1 VIPCAYLRVY
11 QPLDAFPHDERV
23 RWERY
28 IITGTREPA
37 ARPRYLQRATTGR
50 LGLMAPADGDHAEV
64 RIEGGE
70 YFVCPWRTRLRV
82 LASLLSFREVSP
94 LELSEEF
101 VPEAE
106 ARRAEA
112 ELAKI
117 RRGDPQAVSF
127 IQQSPWHVP
136 IRWFTLFVDEERTLT
151 DEPEMGFRLRY
162 LTRAGTAMGRAR
174 HAMPPLRRA
183 DLDAVAD
190 MLAELNEW
198 LSAFDLRALLEL
210 DYGTLSDLFSWN
222 ELEEDHSARD
232 IQDALEALSKGEFP
246 RSADLYQGVLGRWA
260 EVRSREQLN

>member
-1 VIPCAYLRVY
+1 
-11 QPLDAFPHDERV
+11 
-23 RWERY
+23 
-28 IITGTREPA
+28 
-37 ARPRYLQRATTGR
+37 
-50 LGLMAPADGDHAEV
+50 
-64 RIEGGE
+64 
-70 YFVCPWRTRLRV
+70 
-82 LASLLSFREVSP
+82 
-94 LELSEEF
+94 
-101 VPEAE
+101 
-106 ARRAEA
+106 
-112 ELAKI
+112 
-117 RRGDPQAVSF
+117 
-127 IQQSPWHVP
+127 
-136 IRWFTLFVDEERTLT
+136 
-151 DEPEMGFRLRY
+151 
-162 LTRAGTAMGRAR
+162 MGRAR